1 MPLYTLHAS
10 PGSCAFA
17 PHIVLEEIG
26 APYRLELMSPGHPE
40 TQSPEFRRL
49 NPKGRIPV
57 LIADDFL
64 LTEAPAILLHLGL
77 SEPDLGLM
85 APDHGNI
92 VRAVEWT
99 NWLSGTVHA
108 VAVRMIWKAEY
119 FLPDVSLQAPLVEQG
134 RAHLRSAFALIEAKL
149 QGRAYA
155 LGDHYSVVDPYLL
168 VFFRWG
174 NRMRIDMRND
184 YPVWTAHAQRLERR
198 EAVQRALAQE
208 AISLWE

>member
-40 TQSPEFRRL
+40 TQSPQFRRL

-85 APDHGNI
+85 PPDHGSI
-92 VRAVEWT
+92 VRVVEWT

-108 VAVRMIWKAEY
+108 VAVRMVWKAEY
-119 FLPDVSLQAPLVEQG
+119 FLPDVSLHAPLAEQG

-149 QGRAYA
+149 QDRAYA

-174 NRMRIDMRND
+174 NRMHIDMRHD
-184 YPVWTAHAQRLERR
+184 YPAWTAHAQRLERR

>member
-40 TQSPEFRRL
+40 TRSSEFRRI
-49 NPKGRIPV
+49 NAKGRIPV
-57 LIADDFL
+57 LIADDFV

-77 SEPDLGLM
+77 ADRGLGLIELD
-85 APDHGNI
+85 PGSI

-108 VAVRMIWKAEY
+108 VAVRMVWKADY
-119 FLPDVSLQAPLVEQG
+119 FLPDANTHAPLVEQG
-134 RAHLRSAFALIEAKL
+134 MAHLRSAFALIEARL
-149 QGRAYA
+149 QDRPYA
-155 LGDHYSVVDPYLL
+155 LGDRYSVVDPYLL

-174 NRMRIDMRND
+174 NRMRIDMRSN
-184 YPVWTAHAQRLERR
+184 YPAWTAHAQRLERR
-198 EAVQRALAQE
+198 DAVQRALTQE